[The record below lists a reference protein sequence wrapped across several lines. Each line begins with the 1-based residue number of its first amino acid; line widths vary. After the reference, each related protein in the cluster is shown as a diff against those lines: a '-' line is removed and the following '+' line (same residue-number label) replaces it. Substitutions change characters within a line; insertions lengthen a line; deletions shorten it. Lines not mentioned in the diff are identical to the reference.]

1 MRLHGQDPMLH
12 PDINEPKPWLVY
24 VTPIRATDIRDYGL
38 VYEPAIEVLDL
49 DDLDDLY
56 AGIDMHG
63 VAI

>member
-1 MRLHGQDPMLH
+1 MLH

-24 VTPIRATDIRDYGL
+24 ATPIRATDIRDYGL
-38 VYEPAIEVLDL
+38 VYESAIDVLDL

-63 VAI
+63 VAL